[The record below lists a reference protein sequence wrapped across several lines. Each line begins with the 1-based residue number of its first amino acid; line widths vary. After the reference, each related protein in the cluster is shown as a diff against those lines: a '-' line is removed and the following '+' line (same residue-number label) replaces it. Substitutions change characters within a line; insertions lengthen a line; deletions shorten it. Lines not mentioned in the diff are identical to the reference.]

1 MQKTSSSLPLLT
13 AGFVTVLVGF
23 TSSAAIVFQAATAAG
38 ATPGQLASWMW
49 ALGMGM
55 GISCI
60 GLSLR
65 YKNPIVTAWSTP
77 GAALLAGSL
86 QGIPMGEAIAAFM
99 FCAALITLSGIT
111 GWFERIMGRIP
122 LPIAAAMLAGVLAR
136 FGINIFTEMQS
147 QFALVFAMFIA
158 YLICKR
164 LWPRYAIMLV
174 LLLGI
179 AIAAGQDLLHI
190 KQVEIAFARP
200 EFMMPVFN
208 WQTMLSIGVPLFV
221 VTMASQNMPGVA
233 VIRANGYNTPISPLI
248 SWTGITTLILA
259 PFGCFSLNLAAITAA
274 ICMGKEAHEDPAQRY
289 KASIAAGGFYL
300 LLGVFGAT
308 IGALF
313 TAFPKALVLAI
324 AGLALLGTIANGLS
338 AAMSDEQIREPALV
352 TFLVTLSG
360 ISLLGIGAAFWGLA
374 AGTIALLI
382 MKKH

>member
-1 MQKTSSSLPLLT
+1 MRQNSSSLPLLT

-65 YKNPIVTAWSTP
+65 YKNPVVTAWSTP

-136 FGINIFTEMQS
+136 FGMNIFTEMQS
-147 QFALVFAMFIA
+147 QFALVFTMFIA

-164 LWPRYAIMLV
+164 FWPRYAIMMV
-174 LLLGI
+174 LALGI
-179 AIAAGQDLLHI
+179 GIAAGQDLLHI
-190 KQVEIAFARP
+190 KEVNLAFAKP
-200 EFMMPVFN
+200 EFMMPIFN

-289 KASIAAGGFYL
+289 KASIAAGCFYL
-300 LLGVFGAT
+300 LLGVFGVT

-338 AAMSDEQIREPALV
+338 AAMSDEKIREPALV

-360 ISLLGIGAAFWGLA
+360 VSLLGIGAAFWGLI
-374 AGTIALLI
+374 AGATAILI
-382 MKKH
+382 IKKH